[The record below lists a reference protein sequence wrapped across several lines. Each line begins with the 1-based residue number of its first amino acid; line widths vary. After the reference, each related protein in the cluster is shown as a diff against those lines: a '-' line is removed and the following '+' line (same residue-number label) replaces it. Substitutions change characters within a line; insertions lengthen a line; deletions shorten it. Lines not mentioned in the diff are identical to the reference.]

1 MYYTENQLKQYEYF
15 QNQLAITEH
24 RNLLDPLTGL
34 VSRPGMIGL
43 VKDLIAREE
52 PFAYCI
58 LDLDNFKTINDDLG
72 HPVGDQALVNTA
84 RILKSSISGRQGLL
98 ARFGG
103 DEFIL
108 LGFFKDDAEAAAF
121 SGQVRENFAEWNK
134 THNEPYALTT
144 SIGYAPYQNGQN
156 LNDLL
161 GIADEKLYVEKRAR
175 KVGR

>member
-1 MYYTENQLKQYEYF
+1 MKVRVIKN
-15 QNQLAITEH
+15 
-24 RNLLDPLTGL
+24 GL
-34 VSRPGMIGL
+34 RYLCGF
-43 VKDLIAREE
+43 R
-52 PFAYCI
+52 
-58 LDLDNFKTINDDLG
+58 INII
-72 HPVGDQALVNTA
+72 V
-84 RILKSSISGRQGLL
+84 
-98 ARFGG
+98 
-103 DEFIL
+103 IL

-134 THNEPYALTT
+134 THNEPYVLST